1 MTKKIVLTR
10 EGLNED
16 PHLWNV
22 ALCKELLG
30 WPEWITLEELYA
42 LPDEELFALQSEIEV
57 CRAYSEDKTLA
68 WKIRK
73 GLV

>member
-1 MTKKIVLTR
+1 MKLILTKET
-10 EGLNED
+10 LNAD
-16 PHLWNV
+16 SHLYNA

-30 WPEWITLEELYA
+30 WPEEITLEELYA

-57 CRAYSEDKTLA
+57 CRAYSADKTLA

>member
-1 MTKKIVLTR
+1 MTKIVLTR
-10 EGLNED
+10 KSLNED
-16 PHLWNV
+16 PHLWNA

-30 WPEWITLEELYA
+30 WPEWIA
-42 LPDEELFALQSEIEV
+42 LEELFALQSEIEV
-57 CRAYSEDKTLA
+57 CRAYSADQALA

>member
-1 MTKKIVLTR
+1 MKLVLTR
-10 EGLNED
+10 ETLNTD
-16 PHLWNV
+16 SHLYN
-22 ALCKELLG
+22 AAFCKELLG
-30 WPEWITLEELYA
+30 WPEEITLEELYD

-57 CRAYSEDKTLA
+57 CRAYSADQALA